1 MGRTQKSKDEASFAF
16 IAVNNNKLLRD
27 SCSFAI
33 TLIGLQV
40 SSRLQFDRRVRNA
53 VQVSYSAIGPVL
65 VWKECR
71 DGNFKDTS
79 PPNLNSELDRMTND
93 FIRRLR
99 FKIFFLFFFNSS
111 WLYVRCIAQTYNVL
125 NSVSATVMYNCIKK
139 NLLSTLYLT
148 QCEPTPPPPALWKKI
163 DIVPKALHT
172 ASTPQRVPRGLHL
185 IYWVKLYES

>member
-1 MGRTQKSKDEASFAF
+1 M
-16 IAVNNNKLLRD
+16 
-27 SCSFAI
+27 
-33 TLIGLQV
+33 
-40 SSRLQFDRRVRNA
+40 SSLLQFDRRVRNA

-65 VWKECR
+65 VWKEYR

-79 PPNLNSELDRMTND
+79 PPNLNSVLDRMTND

-125 NSVSATVMYNCIKK
+125 NSVSATVMYNCIRN

-148 QCEPTPPPPALWKKI
+148 QCEPTHPPPPPPGPLKKI
-163 DIVPKALHT
+163 DILLKASHT
-172 ASTPQRVPRGLHL
+172 ASTPQRVTKGLHL

>member
-1 MGRTQKSKDEASFAF
+1 MGRTQKCKDGASFAF
-16 IAVNNNKLLRD
+16 IAVKSNKLLRD
-27 SCSFAI
+27 SYSFAI

-40 SSRLQFDRRVRNA
+40 SSLLQFDRRVRNA

-65 VWKECR
+65 VWKEYR

-79 PPNLNSELDRMTND
+79 PPNLNSVLDRMTND

-125 NSVSATVMYNCIKK
+125 NSVSATVMYNCIRN

-148 QCEPTPPPPALWKKI
+148 QCEPTHPPPP
-163 DIVPKALHT
+163 
-172 ASTPQRVPRGLHL
+172 PRPFEKNWHFT
-185 IYWVKLYES
+185 